1 MFIEPLA
8 QLAEDVP
15 HGLPEDVR
23 DELRLDHVV
32 HRREDVR
39 QVVEV
44 YEDRYL
50 AGKPYALL
58 PEELVHEPPE
68 ESPPSDALRKRYFLD
83 DLLRQ

>member
-1 MFIEPLA
+1 
-8 QLAEDVP
+8 
-15 HGLPEDVR
+15 
-23 DELRLDHVV
+23 
-32 HRREDVR
+32 VR